1 MKRLVQIVPHY
12 SPPYVG
18 GMEMRARDRAHWLA
32 NSGWAVEILTSSG
45 LTYPHTVEEGK
56 PTGGTPTGGT
66 PTVRYLR
73 SREIAHTPI
82 IFSLPAALAKMPKD
96 SVVHLEAA
104 LAFSPEVTA
113 FICKLR
119 KMPYVVRH
127 ALDTEGH
134 TKLRDALLRLYQ
146 RAVLTWVY
154 RGAALV
160 IVLTPD
166 DIPLVTGKYG
176 IAWEKIRVIPN
187 ATTLTPAESHKTT
200 PHEPFRLLFAGR
212 VAMQKNVPLLLRSLR
227 RFLDTYALP
236 VHLDIAGD
244 GDDMPQVR
252 RLISELSLAEHV
264 DLKGFVHGQQLEE
277 LYESVDALVLTS
289 TRETFG
295 QVMLEAMT
303 KGLPVI
309 ASNINCVRT
318 IVADGTSG
326 LLADLDEQSFAG
338 AIYRLVAE
346 DGLYEKLSRGAL
358 DGAKGYSMAATMD
371 SYVAAYAQ
379 AKRP

>member
-1 MKRLVQIVPHY
+1 
-12 SPPYVG
+12 
-18 GMEMRARDRAHWLA
+18 MEMRARDRADWLA
-32 NSGWAVEILTSSG
+32 NSGWDAMTLTSSG
-45 LTYPHTVEEGK
+45 LTHPHTVAERK
-56 PTGGTPTGGT
+56 PAGGQL
-66 PTVRYLR
+66 TVRYLR

-82 IFSLPAALAKMPKD
+82 IFSLAAALAKVPKD

-104 LAFSPEVTA
+104 LAFSPEIAALV
-113 FICKLR
+113 CKLR
-119 KMPYVVRH
+119 KMPYVVRM

-134 TKLRDALLRLYQ
+134 TRFRDALLRGYQ
-146 RAVLTWVY
+146 RTMLTWVY

-166 DIPLVTGKYG
+166 DIPLVTDKYG
-176 IAWEKIRVIPN
+176 VAREKIRVIPN
-187 ATTLTPAESHKTT
+187 ATTLTPVKTHRT
-200 PHEPFRLLFAGR
+200 APHEPFRLLFAGR
-212 VAMQKNVPLLLRSLR
+212 VARQKNVPLLLRSLR

-244 GDDMPQVR
+244 GEEMQLVR
-252 RLISELSLAEHV
+252 RLISELSLHEHV
-264 DLKGFVHGQQLEE
+264 YLLGFVHGHDFER
-277 LYESVDALVLTS
+277 LYESVDALVLPS

-295 QVMLEAMT
+295 QVMLEAMS
-303 KGLPVI
+303 KGVPVI
-309 ASNINCVRT
+309 ASNVRCVRT

-358 DGAKGYSMAATMD
+358 DRAKGYSMAATMD
-371 SYVAAYAQ
+371 AYVSAYAESR
-379 AKRP
+379 RP

>member
-1 MKRLVQIVPHY
+1 MKRLVQIVPYY

-18 GMEMRARDRAHWLA
+18 GMEMRAADRADWLA
-32 NSGWAVEILTSSG
+32 SSGWAVETLTSSG
-45 LTYPHTVEEGK
+45 LTYPHTVTEGK
-56 PTGGTPTGGT
+56 PTGGTL
-66 PTVRYLR
+66 TVRYLR
-73 SREIAHTPI
+73 SREVAHTPI
-82 IFSLPAALAKMPKD
+82 IFSLVAALARLPKD

-104 LAFSPEVTA
+104 VAFSPEVAA
-113 FICKLR
+113 FVCKLR
-119 KMPYVVRH
+119 KMPYVVRF

-134 TKLRDALLRLYQ
+134 TKFRDALLRWYQ
-146 RAVLTWVY
+146 RTVFRWVY

-176 IAWEKIRVIPN
+176 IARERIRVIPN
-187 ATTLTPAESHKTT
+187 ASTLTPAQSHKTA

-227 RFLDTYALP
+227 HFLDTYALP
-236 VHLDIAGD
+236 VHLHIAGD

-252 RLISELSLAEHV
+252 QLISELSLREHV
-264 DLKGFVHGQQLEE
+264 DLLGFVRGKEFEE

-289 TRETFG
+289 SRETFG

-303 KGLPVI
+303 KGVPVV
-309 ASNINCVRT
+309 ASNIPCVRT
-318 IVADGTSG
+318 IVADGTNG

-346 DGLYEKLSRGAL
+346 DGLYEKLSHGAL
-358 DGAKGYSMAATMD
+358 DSAMSYSMAATMD
-371 SYVAAYAQ
+371 SYVAAYDEV
-379 AKRP
+379 KRL

>member
-1 MKRLVQIVPHY
+1 MKRLVQIAPHY

-18 GMEMRARDRAHWLA
+18 GMEMRARDRADWLA
-32 NSGWAVEILTSSG
+32 SSGWAVEILTSSG
-45 LTYPHTVEEGK
+45 LTYPHTVAEGK
-56 PTGGTPTGGT
+56 PTGGTL
-66 PTVRYLR
+66 TVRYLR

-82 IFSLPAALAKMPKD
+82 IFSLPVAMAKVPKD
-96 SVVHLEAA
+96 SVVHMEAA
-104 LAFSPEVTA
+104 LAFSPEVAA

-119 KMPYVVRH
+119 KIPYVVRQ
-127 ALDTEGH
+127 ALETEGH

-146 RAVLTWVY
+146 RTILTRVY

-166 DIPLVTGKYG
+166 DIPLVTDKYG
-176 IAWEKIRVIPN
+176 VARERVRVIPN
-187 ATTLTPAESHKTT
+187 ATTLTPAQSHRTA

-212 VAMQKNVPLLLRSLR
+212 VAMQKNLPLLLRSLR

-244 GDDMPQVR
+244 GDGMPQVR

-264 DLKGFVHGQQLEE
+264 DLLGFVHGQELEA
-277 LYESVDALVLTS
+277 LYESADALVLPS
-289 TRETFG
+289 TRESFG
-295 QVMLEAMT
+295 IVLLEAMT
-303 KGLPVI
+303 KGTPVI
-309 ASNINCVRT
+309 ASNIKCVRT

-326 LLADLDEQSFAG
+326 LLADLDEQSFAS
-338 AIYRLVAE
+338 AIYRLVTE

-358 DGAKGYSMAATMD
+358 EAAQSYSMAATMD
-371 SYVAAYAQ
+371 SYLAAYAECQ
-379 AKRP
+379 RP